1 VTGHKSA
8 LIAAHGFV
16 AVKYGFIRLPHTPPP
31 PSPHLLRLSPALSG
45 LLENGEI
52 QCSSSDMSNVGIS
65 LADQFTWMN
74 DKLSLIRVDRLFR
87 WSSLSPRSSVT
98 EAFFPL
104 FVVAMA
110 EIAVVALSRHGC
122 D

>member
-1 VTGHKSA
+1 MTGHKSA
-8 LIAAHGFV
+8 LNAAHGFG
-16 AVKYGFIRLPHTPPP
+16 AAKYGISRLPHT
-31 PSPHLLRLSPALSG
+31 PHLLRLSPAISG
-45 LLENGEI
+45 LLENGDI
-52 QCSSSDMSNVGIS
+52 HCSSSDMSNVGIS

-87 WSSLSPRSSVT
+87 WSSLSPRSSAT